1 MNRLN
6 YILLFL
12 IPILLFSQS
21 KDEKYYNIYNSLN
34 TFGNA
39 YEQINSGYVSDV
51 NPNELIK
58 QSIIGMVS
66 KLDPYTRYEEIDID
80 GQSDYLSTGYYIG
93 FGFSIDMIDS
103 KNTII
108 KITEG
113 YPADLSGMRVGDEL
127 ISIDSNNVINL
138 SQDSIRSLLLGKS
151 GTSAVFRYYRFG
163 NKDTNEVTVKRTEV
177 SVKDVPFYKLLDDSI
192 GYIKIDQFSVK
203 ADFAFRKAIRELE
216 FEGKVKSLIIDL
228 RDNPG
233 GVMQASLRILE
244 LFMPENTLLLTTR
257 GKLKA
262 NSQSYYSRTQ
272 PQYPDIKVAV
282 LINDNSASASEIVAG
297 AFQDTDRGLVIGE
310 KSFGKGLVQQT
321 LPLDD
326 KSKLRMT
333 IAKYYTPSGRCI
345 QKIDYNIEKNQ
356 YDLKSDDLFKTKNG
370 RTVNKEDGISPDKYV
385 KNKEYPEIINNL
397 IKSDFIFNFAVYH
410 SAKFEK
416 NSTNFEFTSNHFD
429 DFLKYMDEDKRY
441 FKLDELKIFD
451 DLNKKK
457 YKEIFSSNSQDNI
470 TVLENSIKNDLKK
483 NLIDNKEQIVQLI
496 NDMVTYILKGRE
508 YSFFDKIKSDEY
520 VNQAIKSLNDDYDTI
535 LKVSSNIGTKTKN

>member
-1 MNRLN
+1 M
-6 YILLFL
+6 
-12 IPILLFSQS
+12 LFSQS
-21 KDEKYYNIYNSLN
+21 KDDKYYNIYNSLN

-39 YEQINSGYVSDV
+39 YEQLNSAYVSDV

-66 KLDPYTRYEEIDID
+66 KLDPYTRYEESDID

-93 FGFSIDMIDS
+93 FGFSIDLIDS
-103 KNTII
+103 KNTIV
-108 KITEG
+108 KITKG
-113 YPADLSGMRVGDEL
+113 YPADKSGMRVGDEL
-127 ISIDSNNVINL
+127 ISIDSISVLNL
-138 SQDSIRSLLLGKS
+138 SQDSIRSILLGKS
-151 GTSAVFRYYRFG
+151 GTTATFRYYRLG
-163 NKDTNEVTVKRTEV
+163 EKDTNEVKVKRTEV
-177 SVKDVPFYKLLDDSI
+177 SVNDVPFYKLLDDSI

-203 ADFAFRKAIRELE
+203 ADFAFRKAMRELE
-216 FEGKVKSLIIDL
+216 FQGKLKSLIIDL

-257 GKLKA
+257 GKLKS
-262 NSQSYYSRTQ
+262 NSQNYYSRTQ
-272 PQYPDIKVAV
+272 PQYPDLKVAV
-282 LINDNSASASEIVAG
+282 LINGNSASASEIVAG

-321 LPLDD
+321 LPLDN

-356 YDLKSDDLFKTKNG
+356 YDLKSENLFKTKNG

-385 KNKEYPEIINNL
+385 KNKDYPEIINNL
-397 IKSDFIFNFAVYH
+397 IKSYFIFNFAVYH
-410 SAKFEK
+410 SAKFENTSNNYK
-416 NSTNFEFTSNHFD
+416 LSTNDFD
-429 DFLKYMDEDKRY
+429 EFLKYMGENKRY
-441 FKLDELKIFD
+441 YKLDELKIFD

-470 TVLENSIKNDLKK
+470 TVLENSIKNDLEK
-483 NLIDNKEQIVQLI
+483 NLNDNKVQIVQLI
-496 NDMVTYILKGRE
+496 NEMETYILKGRE
-508 YSFFDKIKSDEY
+508 YAFFDNIKNDEY
-520 VNQAIKSLNDDYDTI
+520 VNQAIESLTNEYDKI
-535 LKVSSNIGTKTKN
+535 LKASTNIETKTKN